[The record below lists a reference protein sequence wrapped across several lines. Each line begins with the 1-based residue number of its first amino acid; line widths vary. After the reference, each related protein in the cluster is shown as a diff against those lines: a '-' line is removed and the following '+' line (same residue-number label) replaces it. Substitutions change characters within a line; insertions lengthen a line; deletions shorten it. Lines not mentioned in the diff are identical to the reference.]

1 MPEYPRTLIK
11 SGTTTIT
18 AESSYVDV
26 THSIGTVPEWV
37 DPQPT
42 NVYAIWYY
50 LSNIGATTFRIN
62 LQVAQASDATFR
74 WSSGI

>member
-42 NVYAIWYY
+42 NVYAI
-50 LSNIGATTFRIN
+50 
-62 LQVAQASDATFR
+62 
-74 WSSGI
+74 